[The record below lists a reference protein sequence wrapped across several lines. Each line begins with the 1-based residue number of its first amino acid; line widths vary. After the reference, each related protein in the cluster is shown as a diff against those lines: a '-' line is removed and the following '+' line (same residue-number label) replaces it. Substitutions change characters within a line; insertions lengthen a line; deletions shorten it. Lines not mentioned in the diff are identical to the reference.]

1 MITSKSIMEKVR
13 DYKNKDIIGKVESI
27 IDCDD
32 FNFKTMIYDR
42 DRHIFNLKIHDEY
55 TIKGGAEKFGFTET
69 IDHLEKI
76 KDKTILICVYRE
88 GSYMVHFLFQEKSMT
103 LIGIMGLKIRV
114 KSQEEIDEI
123 MARANRNW
131 TEE

>member
-1 MITSKSIMEKVR
+1 MITSELIMEKVNN
-13 DYKNKDIIGKVESI
+13 YSIKDIVDKVESV
-27 IDCDD
+27 IDCND
-32 FNFKTMIYDR
+32 FNFKMMHYER

-55 TIKGGAEKFGFTET
+55 TTKGGAEKFGFTET

-103 LIGIMGLKIRV
+103 LISIMGLKIRV

-123 MARANRNW
+123 MDRANRNW